1 MITTGRG
8 GHKKWRLLSG
18 REHKVNYNV
27 IFQPFLVGLI
37 KEKKRNTTKQ
47 IIFIVLTV
55 EIMKV
60 WTLFIFLFG
69 GEIIL

>member
-1 MITTGRG
+1 MNYIS
-8 GHKKWRLLSG
+8 KIS
-18 REHKVNYNV
+18 KVKNIYIINYNV

-47 IIFIVLTV
+47 IIFIVLTG

-60 WTLFIFLFG
+60 
-69 GEIIL
+69 

>member
-1 MITTGRG
+1 MNYISKLSKV
-8 GHKKWRLLSG
+8 KK
-18 REHKVNYNV
+18 KKNIINYNV

-55 EIMKV
+55 EIIMKV
-60 WTLFIFLFG
+60 
-69 GEIIL
+69 

>member
-1 MITTGRG
+1 MIATGRG
-8 GHKKWRLLSG
+8 GYKKWRLLSG
-18 REHKVNYNV
+18 REQKVNYNV

-37 KEKKRNTTKQ
+37 NEKKRNTTKQ